1 MIAWKASCNIP
12 VCMFHSKMDVTLKS
26 RSYRAFGESFPV
38 LDSEHADYTAII
50 FQSSANVF
58 NGVSS
63 IIPYFTRFGTEIH
76 MELIHPRGE
85 SKTEF
90 LYCSK
95 P

>member
-1 MIAWKASCNIP
+1 MLAWEASCNIP
-12 VCMFHSKMDVTLKS
+12 VCMFHSKLDVTLKI

-38 LDSEHADYTAII
+38 LDSEHADDAAII

-58 NGVSS
+58 NRVSS

-76 MELIHPRGE
+76 MGLIHPRGG
-85 SKTEF
+85 SKTEI